1 MSAGTTKFW
10 RTPGGAHTRGLDRR
24 SFLKTG
30 VAGATGLVI
39 GFYLPGRFEALAASP
54 AGAASPASLNA
65 WMRIGTDDTVTMMI
79 DKSEMGQGIQTAL
92 CMIAAEELEC
102 DWKKIRTEFAPAA
115 KEYFN
120 PAFGMQGTGG
130 SSSVRSSWDPMRKAG
145 AAARD
150 MLLQAAAQK
159 WGVEKSTCRAENSVI
174 FHDATKRKLTYGSVA
189 EAAAKLPV
197 PQDVP
202 LKDPKQYRVIGKP
215 IKRLDT
221 PDKVNGRAE
230 FGLDVR
236 RPGML
241 YAVVLRCPVF
251 GGKVASFDAAKAKAV
266 PGVKNVVEISKGIA
280 VVADNTWTAMQGRRA
295 LDVKWDEGPNAGV
308 TSESISKLFA
318 DRTMQPGSEARKEGD
333 AATALA
339 GAAQKI
345 EAVYEAPFQAHATM
359 EPQNCTADVR
369 ADRVDVWA
377 PTQFQT
383 MAQGMAAK
391 ISGLKPEA
399 AFIHT
404 TFLGGGFGRK
414 AGTDF
419 IIEAVEISKD
429 VGAPVKLTWSR
440 EDDMQHDYYRPASYA
455 RMAGGIGSDGWP
467 VAWTTNVACPSIMEA
482 WFPGST
488 KNNLDPTSVE
498 GVANLPYSIPN
509 ILVNYQRTE
518 TGIPVGFWRSVGNSQ
533 NGFFSECFM
542 DELAFA
548 AKKDPYEFRRHL
560 LDKAPRHLGVLELA
574 AQKAA
579 WDKPLPA
586 GRFRG
591 IAVLFAFESFA
602 AQVVEIS
609 VDRSAKTLKVHR
621 VVCAVDVGQVVNPAT
636 IAAQSESSVVYGL
649 SSALYGNIT
658 ISGGRVKETS
668 FNNYP
673 VLRLDEMPVVEVHIV
688 PSNEKPTGAG
698 ELSVPPVGPALCN
711 AIFAATGKRVRRL
724 PIRPEDLA

>member
-1 MSAGTTKFW
+1 MSARTTMNV
-10 RTPGGAHTRGLDRR
+10 DRR

-30 VAGATGLVI
+30 AAGAAGLVI
-39 GFYLPGRFEALAASP
+39 GFYLPGRFEAMAAEP
-54 AGAASPASLNA
+54 AGSAEPAALNA
-65 WMRIGTDDTVTMMI
+65 WMRIGADDTVTIMI

-150 MLLQAAAQK
+150 MLLQAAASK
-159 WGVEKSTCRAENSVI
+159 WGVDKSTCRAENSLI

-189 EAAAKLPV
+189 EAASKLPV
-197 PQDVP
+197 PADVP
-202 LKDPKQYRVIGKP
+202 LKDPKQYSVIGKST
-215 IKRLDT
+215 KRLDT

-230 FGLDVR
+230 FGIDVR

-266 PGVKNVVEISKGIA
+266 RGVKNVIQISSGIA
-280 VVADNTWTAMQGRRA
+280 VVADSTWTAMEGRRA
-295 LDVKWDEGPNAGV
+295 LDVKWDEGPNANV
-308 TSESISKLFA
+308 SSESISKLFA
-318 DRTMQPGSEARKEGD
+318 DQMAQPGAEARKEGD
-333 AATALA
+333 AATALS
-339 GAAQKI
+339 GAAQKL
-345 EAVYEAPFQAHATM
+345 EAVYEVPFQAHATM

-369 ADRVDVWA
+369 ADRCDVYA

-383 MAQGMAAK
+383 MAQGAAAK
-391 ISGLKPEA
+391 ICGLKPEA
-399 AFIHT
+399 VFIHT

-414 AGTDF
+414 AGADF
-419 IIEAVEISKD
+419 VIEAVEISKAMS
-429 VGAPVKLTWSR
+429 APVKVTWSR
-440 EDDMQHDYYRPASYA
+440 EDDMQHDYYRPAAYA
-455 RMAGGIGSDGWP
+455 KLAGGLGADGWP
-467 VAWTTNVACPSIMEA
+467 VAWTTRVACPSIFEA

-488 KNNLDPTSVE
+488 KNNMDPTSVE

-509 ILVNYQRTE
+509 ILVDLQRTE
-518 TGIPVGFWRSVGNSQ
+518 TGVPVGFWRSVGNSQ
-533 NGFFSECFM
+533 NGFFSESFM
-542 DELAFA
+542 DELAIA

-574 AQKAA
+574 AQRAG
-579 WDKPLPA
+579 WDKPLPP

-591 IAVLFAFESFA
+591 IAVLFAFESFG

-609 VDRSAKTLKVHR
+609 VNRSARTLKVHR
-621 VVCAVDVGQVVNPAT
+621 VVCAVDVGRVVNPTT
-636 IAAQSESSVVYGL
+636 IVAQSESAVVYGL
-649 SSALYGNIT
+649 SSALHGT
-658 ISGGRVKETS
+658 MTVAGGRITQS
-668 FNNYP
+668 NFHNYP
-673 VLRLDEMPVVEVHIV
+673 VLRMNEMPLVEVHIV
-688 PSNEKPTGAG
+688 PSEEKPTGAG
-698 ELSVPPVGPALCN
+698 ELSVPPVVPALCN
-711 AIFAATGKRVRRL
+711 AIFAATGKRIRRL

>member
-1 MSAGTTKFW
+1 MSAGTIVKV
-10 RTPGGAHTRGLDRR
+10 GRR
-24 SFLKTG
+24 EFLKTSA
-30 VAGATGLVI
+30 AGATGLII
-39 GFYLPGRFEALAASP
+39 GFYLPARIEALAASP
-54 AGAASPASLNA
+54 ADMAPASLNA
-65 WMRIGTDDTVTMMI
+65 WMLISPDNSVKIMI

-92 CMIAAEELEC
+92 CMIAAEELDC

-174 FHDATKRKLTYGSVA
+174 FHDSTKRKLTYGSVA

-308 TSESISKLFA
+308 TSESITKLFA
-318 DRTMQPGSEARKEGD
+318 DRTMQPGAEARKEGD
-333 AATALA
+333 AAAALS

-345 EAVYEAPFQAHATM
+345 EAIYEAPFQAHATM

-419 IIEAVEISKD
+419 IIEAVEISKA

-440 EDDMQHDYYRPASYA
+440 EDDTQHDYYRPASYA

-574 AQKAA
+574 AQKAG

-591 IAVLFAFESFA
+591 IAVLFAFESYA

-609 VDRSAKTLKVHR
+609 VNRSAKTLKVHR

-649 SSALYGNIT
+649 SSALHGNIT

-688 PSNEKPTGAG
+688 PSAEKPTGAG
-698 ELSVPPVGPALCN
+698 ELSVPPVCPALCN
-711 AIFAATGKRVRRL
+711 AIFAATGKRIRRL